1 MSITDEIDM
10 VVDKSTPLVEI
21 GVAERN
27 RLKEET
33 ESYRAKVIFGKGKE
47 SREVQF

>member
-1 MSITDEIDM
+1 M

-21 GVAERN
+21 EVAERN

-33 ESYRAKVIFGKGKE
+33 ESYRVKVIFGKGKE